1 MRRLVAVRS
10 LHAIVVL
17 LLVTTIAFFLLH
29 FAPGDPFTFENSNIP
44 LEVRERMRASFGY
57 DRPVGEQY
65 LRYLTNVAT
74 GNLGYSHLRRGP
86 VLDAIASTAPRTLL
100 LMGLA
105 LGVSFAVGIRLGIYE
120 ALHARRRRARVAN
133 AASLLAYSIPDFWLA
148 LMLLLALA
156 YWVPILP
163 AGGMHDPVL
172 YDYMSPGRQLWDRL
186 RHLVL
191 PVGTLALVGTAFVAR
206 FQRAALLDVLPAE
219 FVRSARAKGVDER
232 AVIGRH
238 ALRNALLPMITL
250 AGLAFPAL
258 LGGAVFV
265 EKVFAWPGMGSLVV
279 DAILVRDYAL
289 VMAIVQIGA
298 VMVVIGNLMADI
310 AYAWADPRVRAR

>member
-1 MRRLVAVRS
+1 MRRFVAVRL

-17 LLVTTIAFFLLH
+17 FLVTTIAFFLIHL
-29 FAPGDPFTFENSNIP
+29 APGDPFSFSHSNIS
-44 LEVRERMRASFGY
+44 EATRAQLRAAFGY
-57 DRPVGEQY
+57 DRSAPEQY
-65 LRYLTNVAT
+65 ARYLRNVAT
-74 GNLGYSHLRRGP
+74 GNLGFSHFRREP
-86 VLDAIASTAPRTLL
+86 VLNTIAATAPRTLL

-105 LGVSFAVGIRLGIYE
+105 LIISFAFGIWLGIYE
-120 ALHARRRRARVAN
+120 ALHAGRRRARASN
-133 AASLLAYSIPDFWLA
+133 AATLFVYSIPDFWLA
-148 LMLLLALA
+148 LMLLLAFA

-172 YDYMSPGRQLWDRL
+172 YDYMSPGRQLWDRI
-186 RHLVL
+186 RHLALPLTTLVL
-191 PVGTLALVGTAFVAR
+191 IVTAFVAR
-206 FQRAALLDVLPAE
+206 FQRAALLDILPAE
-219 FVRSARAKGVDER
+219 FVRSARAKGLEER
-232 AVIGRH
+232 MVIGRH

-279 DAILVRDYAL
+279 NAIQVRDYAL
-289 VMAIVQIGA
+289 VMALVQVGA
-298 VMVVIGNLMADI
+298 VMVVLGNLIADI